1 MNIILQY
8 ESNASSISLGRFDQY
23 MLPFYQASLN
33 RGQDPRFSGAA
44 GVAVGEV
51 QRYRPAALL
60 QQRATSR
67 ASDRLYRPARR
78 PDETGR
84 SAVNVLS
91 FLCLDAYQNVR
102 LPQPNLGV
110 RVNEL
115 IDRPFLRKTA
125 ETIRLGT
132 GIRKFS
138 TMKWWSRP
146 FSTAASRW
154 KMRGITRWSAA
165 SSCRSRAHLR
175 PARYRHVQPAEGDG
189 NRDAGKRR

>member
-33 RGQDPRFSGAA
+33 QGQDPAYLKGVA
-44 GVAVGEV
+44 GVAVGEM
-51 QRYRPAALL
+51 QRYRPATLL
-60 QQRATSR
+60 QQRALFRGFSH
-67 ASDRLYRPARR
+67 RLYCPARR
-78 PDETGR
+78 ADGHRR

-91 FLCLDAYQNVR
+91 FLCLDAYQNVQ

-132 GIRKFS
+132 GIPQIFNDEVVV
-138 TMKWWSRP
+138 P
-146 FSTAASRW
+146 AFLN
-154 KMRGITRWSAA
+154 RGVSLEDARDYAVVGCVELSIPG
-165 SSCRSRAHLR
+165 AHLR
-175 PARYRHVQPAEGDG
+175 PA
-189 NRDAGKRR
+189 